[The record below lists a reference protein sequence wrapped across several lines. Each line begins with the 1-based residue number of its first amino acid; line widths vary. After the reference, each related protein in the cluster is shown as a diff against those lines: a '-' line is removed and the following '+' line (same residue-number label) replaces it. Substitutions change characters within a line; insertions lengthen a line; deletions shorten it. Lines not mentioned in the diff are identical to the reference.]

1 MNGGLFMEDTFHRLY
16 EKYHHDL
23 FQFLFYMV
31 KSREQAEDL
40 VQEVYIRVL
49 KSYDRFE
56 GRSSEKTWLISIA
69 RHVAI
74 DWFRKQK
81 TIRQRILD
89 RFDWDQHHIE
99 DDGQPLPEEVAIQNE
114 QVQWIYR
121 ALHACSIDQRSVV
134 ILRYIQE
141 MSITET
147 AEILGWSVSKVKTT
161 QHRAIKQLQKQMM
174 YLSEKG
180 GPSIEKTGVE

>member
-1 MNGGLFMEDTFHRLY
+1 MEDTFQRLY
-16 EKYHHDL
+16 DKYHHDL

-31 KSREQAEDL
+31 KNREQAEDL

-49 KSYDRFE
+49 KSYNRFE

-81 TIRQRILD
+81 TVRQRILE
-89 RFDWDQHHIE
+89 RFEWDKHQIE
-99 DDGQPLPEEVAIQNE
+99 DEKQPLPEEIAIQNE
-114 QVQWIYR
+114 QVQHLFR
-121 ALHACSIDQRSVV
+121 SLNTCSMDQRTVV
-134 ILRYIQE
+134 VLRYIQE

-147 AEILGWSVSKVKTT
+147 AEILGWTVSKVKTT
-161 QHRAIKQLQKQMM
+161 QHRAIKQLQKHMTNI
-174 YLSEKG
+174 SEKEG
-180 GPSIEKTGVE
+180 LSIEKTGVE

>member
-1 MNGGLFMEDTFHRLY
+1 MEDTFQQLY

-49 KSYDRFE
+49 KSYDKFE

-81 TIRQRILD
+81 TIRQRILE
-89 RFDWDQHHIE
+89 RFDWDKQQIE
-99 DDGQPLPEEVAIQNE
+99 DEQQPLPDEVAIQNE

-121 ALHACSIDQRSVV
+121 ALQTCSIDQRSVV

-141 MSITET
+141 LSITET
-147 AEILGWSVSKVKTT
+147 AEVLGWTVSKVKTT
-161 QHRAIKQLQKQMM
+161 QHRAIKQLQKHINN
-174 YLSEKG
+174 LSEKEG
-180 GPSIEKTGVE
+180 LSIEKTGVE

>member
-1 MNGGLFMEDTFHRLY
+1 MEDTFQRIY

-49 KSYDRFE
+49 KSYDKFE

-81 TIRQRILD
+81 TVKQRIFEK
-89 RFDWDQHHIE
+89 FDWEKSQIE
-99 DDGQPLPEEVAIQNE
+99 DEHQPLPDEVVLQNE
-114 QVQWIYR
+114 QVQWIYK
-121 ALHACSIDQRSVV
+121 ALNGCTIDQRTVI
-134 ILRYIQE
+134 ILRYVQE
-141 MSITET
+141 LSITET
-147 AEILGWSVSKVKTT
+147 AEVLGWSVSKVKTT
-161 QHRAIKQLQKQMM
+161 QHRAIKQLQKDIKSI
-174 YLSEKG
+174 SEKEVA
-180 GPSIEKTGVE
+180 PIEKTRVE

>member
-1 MNGGLFMEDTFHRLY
+1 MEDTFQRIY

-31 KSREQAEDL
+31 KNRELAEDL

-49 KSYDRFE
+49 KAYDKFE
-56 GRSSEKTWLISIA
+56 GRSSEKTWLFSIA

-81 TIRQRILD
+81 SIRSRIIEK
-89 RFDWDQHHIE
+89 FDWDKQQIE
-99 DDGQPLPEEVAIQNE
+99 GDQPLPEEVAMQNE

-121 ALHACSIDQRSVV
+121 SLDTCSIDQRSVL
-134 ILRYIQE
+134 ILRYLQE
-141 MSITET
+141 LSITET
-147 AEILGWSVSKVKTT
+147 AEALGWTVSKVKTT
-161 QHRAIKQLQKQMM
+161 QHRAIKQLQKQMGSISDKEG
-174 YLSEKG
+174 L
-180 GPSIEKTGVE
+180 SIEKTTVE

>member
-1 MNGGLFMEDTFHRLY
+1 MEDTFQRIY

-31 KSREQAEDL
+31 KNREQAEDL

-49 KSYDRFE
+49 KAYDKFE
-56 GRSSEKTWLISIA
+56 GRSSEKTWLFSIA

-81 TIRQRILD
+81 TIRRRISE
-89 RFDWDQHHIE
+89 RFDWDNQQIE
-99 DDGQPLPEEVAIQNE
+99 DDQPLPDEVALQNE
-114 QVQWIYR
+114 QVQWMYR
-121 ALHACSIDQRSVV
+121 ALDACSIDQRAVL

-141 MSITET
+141 LSIAET
-147 AEILGWSVSKVKTT
+147 ADALRWTTSKVKTT
-161 QHRAIKQLQKQMM
+161 QHRAIKQLQKQMRSISDKEG
-174 YLSEKG
+174 LSL
-180 GPSIEKTGVE
+180 EKTRVE

>member
-1 MNGGLFMEDTFHRLY
+1 MEDTFQRIY

-31 KSREQAEDL
+31 KNREQAEDL

-49 KSYDRFE
+49 KSYEKFE

-81 TIRQRILD
+81 TVRQRILEK
-89 RFDWDQHHIE
+89 FDWDKQQIV
-99 DDGQPLPEEVAIQNE
+99 DNQALPDEVALQNE
-114 QVQWIYR
+114 QVQWMYR
-121 ALHACSIDQRSVV
+121 SLDVCSIDYRSVL
-134 ILRYIQE
+134 ILRYLQE
-141 MSITET
+141 LSITET
-147 AEILGWSVSKVKTT
+147 AQALGWTESKVKTT
-161 QHRAIKQLQKQMM
+161 QHRAIKQLQKQMIII
-174 YLSEKG
+174 SDKEG
-180 GPSIEKTGVE
+180 FSIEKTKVE